1 MENQKVNSGIYMG
14 DTLGGGN
21 YSVKNVIEDFMK
33 TEYEEGFRNE
43 FNTMEALINKLPK
56 DTITGKKKYKSFKLG
71 ISDNVRAVGSGTF
84 DRYELGFDDFW
95 GAGQASETVDAEFDT
110 TKLMATFAI
119 TDEAL
124 LKGTGD
130 GSLVDVLKDQLA
142 NMEMGMKH
150 TYNRYIYGS
159 HNGKIGSLSYDN
171 NKLIKIED
179 LSGVTVSSIDHER
192 DNRGKYHNQFES
204 GRALPAISFKMIN
217 SHSLI
222 SGMGAL
228 IEYHAGA
235 TLAANDLRI
244 VGKIWQKD
252 NTSIHAEKVIFFVQ
266 AVYKYSGS
274 AWVLQNGANGTS
286 TPATILATDLPAS
299 GTAASAVVYSRQL
312 NDAGDIA
319 REYTGLEDIVINSDS
334 SVADEAI
341 IFGVDRRIY
350 RSLRCTTVD
359 MGGNGANGHYVNEEI
374 LRDLSDHLA
383 LTSPEGT
390 AITLC
395 CANHRIISQVE
406 KALYQF
412 KNYNLTNVGQ
422 GMQLGGAYELK
433 FDNYVLYKDKFAR
446 DNNLYMLDQNKI
458 GELVRRDF
466 TWITSGE
473 VNGVLQR
480 RPGTEMY
487 EGIMN
492 KYADM
497 YIDAWR
503 CHAALKNCKVT
514 EPGVF
519 TNGQYFSYES
529 NGLPKGVA
537 GSETAVK
544 IAAVADGVKF
554 PQE

>member
-1 MENQKVNSGIYMG
+1 MTKESVNSGIYMG
-14 DTLGGGN
+14 NSIADGN

-84 DRYELGFDDFW
+84 DRYELGMSDFW

-119 TDEAL
+119 TDEAI

-142 NMEMGMKH
+142 NMELGMKH

-159 HNGKIGSLSYDN
+159 ANGKIGDLKYDASS
-171 NKLIKIED
+171 KLIEVVD
-179 LSGVTVSSIDHER
+179 VSGVTATAAIDHTR
-192 DNRGKYHNQFES
+192 DNRGTYHNQFDY
-204 GRALPAISFKMIN
+204 GKAPVVISFKMNN

-222 SGMGAL
+222 AGMGAL
-228 IEYHAGA
+228 IQYQAGS
-235 TLAANDLRI
+235 TLATNDLRI

-252 NTSIHAEKVIFFVQ
+252 NTNIHDENVIFFVH

-274 AWVLQNGANGTS
+274 AWVLQNGENSTG
-286 TPATILATDLPAS
+286 TPATLLTSALPAS
-299 GTAASAVVYSRQL
+299 GTSAVATVFSRQL
-312 NDAGDIA
+312 DDSGAIA
-319 REYTGLEDIVINSDS
+319 KEYTGLEDIVVTQNNT
-334 SVADEAI
+334 
-341 IFGVDRRIY
+341 IFGVNRAIY
-350 RSLRCTTVD
+350 KTLNCTAVD
-359 MGGNGANGHYVNEEI
+359 MGAMNSGAGAYVNEEI

-422 GMQLGGAYELK
+422 GMQLGGSYELK

-503 CHAALKNCKVT
+503 CHAVLKHCKVDQ
-514 EPGVF
+514 PGRL
-519 TNGQYFSYES
+519 FSY
-529 NGLPKGVA
+529 NADGTPKGISDGNVT
-537 GSETAVK
+537 SVK
-544 IAAVADGVKF
+544 IAAVESGVKF

>member
-1 MENQKVNSGIYMG
+1 MTKDSVSSGIYTG
-14 DTLGGGN
+14 SAFAGGN
-21 YSVKNVIEDFMK
+21 YSAKNVIEDFMR

-56 DTITGKKKYKSFKLG
+56 DTISGKKKYKSFKLG
-71 ISDNVRAVGSGTF
+71 IADNVRAVGSGTF
-84 DRYELGFDDFW
+84 DRYELGMSDFW
-95 GAGQASETVDAEFDT
+95 VQGSETVDAEFDT

-119 TDEAL
+119 TDEAI

-130 GSLVDVLKDQLA
+130 GSLIDVLKDQLQ
-142 NMEMGMKH
+142 NMEIGMKH

-159 HNGKIGSLSYDN
+159 ASGKIGC
-171 NKLIKIED
+171 IKEKVAAADTYHLTAVD
-179 LSGVTVSSIDHER
+179 LSSVTASAAIDHAR
-192 DNRGKYHNQFES
+192 DNRGEYHNQFDY
-204 GRALPAISFKMIN
+204 GHAPKVIKFKMVN

-222 SGMGAL
+222 EGMGAM
-228 IEYHAGA
+228 IQVEVKS
-235 TLAANDLRI
+235 AADTWSTSSNAQKRYI
-244 VGKIWQKD
+244 GRIWQKD
-252 NTSIHAEKVIFFVQ
+252 NTSIHSEVVLFIVEKEVTGTATSAGVITW
-266 AVYKYSGS
+266 GTP
-274 AWVLQNGANGTS
+274 GA
-286 TPATILATDLPAS
+286 PAS
-299 GTAASAVVYSRQL
+299 AINVTLGTYDVATVYSRQL
-312 NDAGDIA
+312 DDAGAVA
-319 REYTGLEDIVINSDS
+319 REYTGLEDIVVTQNNK
-334 SVADEAI
+334 
-341 IFGVDRRIY
+341 IFGVDRSIY
-350 RSLRCTTVD
+350 RSLNCTAVD
-359 MGGNGANGHYVNEEI
+359 MNNEQFLNEEI

-383 LTSPEGT
+383 LTSPDGT
-390 AITLC
+390 SITLC

-412 KNYNLTNVGQ
+412 KNYNLTDVAK
-422 GMQLGGAYELK
+422 GMQLGGGAELR

-503 CHAALKNCKVT
+503 CHAVIKHCKVT
-514 EPGVF
+514 EPGSF
-519 TNGQYFSYES
+519 FSYQS
-529 NGLPKGVA
+529 NGLPVGVGPA
-537 GSETAVK
+537 DKVSIDGDVTVK
-544 IAAVADGVKF
+544 PKADSVW
-554 PQE
+554 PNS

>member
-1 MENQKVNSGIYMG
+1 MENTKVNSGIYMG

-71 ISDNVRAVGSGTF
+71 IADNVRAVGSGTF

-110 TKLMATFAI
+110 TKLMATFSI

-130 GSLVDVLKDQLA
+130 GSLVDVLKDQLS
-142 NMEMGMKH
+142 NMEIGMKH

-159 HNGKIGSLSYDN
+159 HNGKIGTLSYDGG
-171 NKLIKIED
+171 KLIKIED
-179 LSGVTVSSIDHER
+179 LSGITVASIDHER
-192 DNRGKYHNQFES
+192 DNRGKYHNQIES
-204 GRALPAISFKMIN
+204 GKGVIAISFKMVN

-235 TLAANDLRI
+235 TLANNDLRI

-252 NTSIHAEKVIFFVQ
+252 NTSIHNEKVIFFVQ
-266 AVYKYSGS
+266 EVYKYTGG
-274 AWVLQNGANGTS
+274 AWVKQ
-286 TPATILATDLPAS
+286 TPADRATLLASALPAS
-299 GTAASAVVYSRQL
+299 GTAASATVYSRQL
-312 NDAGDIA
+312 NDAGEIA

-334 SVADEAI
+334 EVADEAK

-359 MGGNGANGHYVNEEI
+359 MAQANNGEGAYVNEEI

-422 GMQLGGAYELK
+422 GMQLGGSYELK

-503 CHAALKNCKVT
+503 CHAALKHCKVT
-514 EPGVF
+514 EPGTF
-519 TNGQYFSYES
+519 FSYES

-544 IAAVADGVKF
+544 VNGVVATKE
-554 PQE
+554 QA

>member
-1 MENQKVNSGIYMG
+1 MAEKREGLYMG
-14 DTLGGGN
+14 SEFAGGN
-21 YSVKNVIEDFMK
+21 FSAKNVIEDFMK

-71 ISDNVRAVGSGTF
+71 ISDNVRAVGTGTF
-84 DRYELGFDDFW
+84 DTYELGIADLW
-95 GAGQASETVDAEFDT
+95 GRGSETVDAEFDT
-110 TKLMATFAI
+110 TKLMATFSI
-119 TDEAL
+119 TDEAI

-130 GSLVDVLKDQLA
+130 GSLIDVLKDQLT
-142 NMEMGMKH
+142 NMEVGMKH
-150 TYNRYIYGS
+150 TYNRYIYGAA
-159 HNGKIGSLSYDN
+159 NGYIGVLKTLEKVN
-171 NKLIKIED
+171 I
-179 LSGVTVSSIDHER
+179 SSETGEVDHER
-192 DNRGKYHNQFES
+192 DNRGKYHNIFDTRR
-204 GRALPAISFKMIN
+204 GVPTVIKFKMTN

-222 SGMGAL
+222 EGMGAL
-228 IEYHAGA
+228 IEVVKKDGSAERFAGY
-235 TLAANDLRI
+235 
-244 VGKIWQKD
+244 IWQKD
-252 NTSIHAEKVIFFVQ
+252 NTSIHSETVLFIVQKYYTKATGAEFFTLD
-266 AVYKYSGS
+266 S
-274 AWVLQNGANGTS
+274 APETITLAADSV
-286 TPATILATDLPAS
+286 AT
-299 GTAASAVVYSRQL
+299 VYSRQL
-312 NDAGDIA
+312 DETKAGTA
-319 REYTGLEDIVINSDS
+319 KEYTGLEDIVVTQNNT
-334 SVADEAI
+334 
-341 IFGVDRRIY
+341 IFGVNRDIY
-350 RSLRCTTVD
+350 RSLNCTAIDLHGDTEE
-359 MGGNGANGHYVNEEI
+359 GQYLNEEI

-383 LTSPEGT
+383 LTSPDGT

-422 GMQLGGAYELK
+422 GMQLGGSHELR

-480 RPGTEMY
+480 RPGTELY

-503 CHAALKNCKVT
+503 CHAVIKNCKVT
-514 EPGVF
+514 APGS
-519 TNGQYFSYES
+519 YFSYQT
-529 NGLPKGVA
+529 NGLPK
-537 GSETAVK
+537 SE
-544 IAAVADGVKF
+544 
-554 PQE
+554 